1 VPNVVARRTRTHAS
15 ASTDP
20 GRSADMVNTMLAVLI
35 LGTHVSGIDVSE
47 NRDWQRKRPFIGVLG
62 AFPTVN
68 GIGVSAGEG
77 RRT

>member
-1 VPNVVARRTRTHAS
+1 MA
-15 ASTDP
+15 
-20 GRSADMVNTMLAVLI
+20 NTMLAV
-35 LGTHVSGIDVSE
+35 LGTHVSGIDASV
-47 NRDWQRKRPFIGVLG
+47 NRVWQRKRPYIGVLG

>member
-1 VPNVVARRTRTHAS
+1 V
-15 ASTDP
+15 
-20 GRSADMVNTMLAVLI
+20 VNTMLAVLI

>member
-1 VPNVVARRTRTHAS
+1 
-15 ASTDP
+15 
-20 GRSADMVNTMLAVLI
+20 MVNTMLVVA
-35 LGTHVSGIDVSE
+35 GTHVSGIDVSA
-47 NRDWQRKRPFIGVLG
+47 NRDWQRKRPFIGVLV